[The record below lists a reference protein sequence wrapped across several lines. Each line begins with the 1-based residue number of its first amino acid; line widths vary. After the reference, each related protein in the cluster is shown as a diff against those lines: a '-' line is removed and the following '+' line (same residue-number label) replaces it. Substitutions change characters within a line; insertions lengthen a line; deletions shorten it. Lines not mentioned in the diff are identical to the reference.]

1 MEKCT
6 DRPRDDLCLIRL
18 SDVPVTRVRWLWPGR
33 FALGKLS
40 LIIGDPS
47 TNKSTLLMDIMA
59 RVTSGRGWPDGR
71 DVLNEPG
78 NCMLLTAEDGL
89 GDTVHPRI
97 IAAEGDASK
106 VFVIKHT
113 NVVPEKV
120 GEPDARSFDLSK
132 DIHLLERAIGDVGG
146 VRLLCIDP
154 LSSYL
159 GEWTDSHRDA
169 SVRRVLEPL
178 QDLAERLDVPLVV
191 EVNAILTE
199 EAKTFRSLQLAEIAT
214 TIEQRV
220 LERAD
225 MIIAVSRQLSD
236 RIAARGIDRG
246 KIRIV
251 PNGINT
257 ELFDQIPSSSECRE
271 QIGVDAS
278 FVVGFVGS
286 LKSWHGVDLLL
297 SAFARLLH
305 DEPDA
310 RLLIVGKGP
319 MEKALR
325 ADAVA
330 LKAEH
335 AVVFTGAVSHQ
346 RVPLFLGAM
355 DVAVAPFHPMDD
367 FYFSP
372 IKLFEYM
379 AASRCTI
386 ASDLGQMAEVIDDG
400 VNGLLFPAGDE
411 DALYDAMTRARVT
424 PDLRERLGA
433 EGRRLVYSR
442 FTWTEAARVTTAV
455 LDTAIRRRAATCPS
469 SIDRAAAATITAEGS
484 VANGG
489 RP

>member
-1 MEKCT
+1 MRLLYVCSDFGIPPKGTKGASIHLRSITRALAELGHEVTILSPKEGPGDDHPASPLALEARSPVSQTTRSLKHWMT
-6 DRPRDDLCLIRL
+6 DR
-18 SDVPVTRVRWLWPGR
+18 
-33 FALGKLS
+33 
-40 LIIGDPS
+40 
-47 TNKSTLLMDIMA
+47 
-59 RVTSGRGWPDGR
+59 
-71 DVLNEPG
+71 
-78 NCMLLTAEDGL
+78 GL
-89 GDTVHPRI
+89 GDALAKELRPLLYN
-97 IAAEGDASK
+97 AW
-106 VFVIKHT
+106 
-113 NVVPEKV
+113 V
-120 GEPDARSFDLSK
+120 GEHALDALRESPPTAIIERLSL
-132 DIHLLERAIGDVGG
+132 HGYVG
-146 VRLLCIDP
+146 L
-154 LSSYL
+154 
-159 GEWTDSHRDA
+159 
-169 SVRRVLEPL
+169 
-178 QDLAERLDVPLVV
+178 DLAERLDVPLVV

-297 SAFARLLH
+297 SAFARLLD
-305 DEPDA
+305 DEPNA

-346 RVPLFLGAM
+346 RVPFFLGAM

-379 AASRCTI
+379 AAGRCTI

-433 EGRRLVYSR
+433 EGRRMVYSR

-469 SIDRAAAATITAEGS
+469 SIDRAATTITAEGS

>member
-1 MEKCT
+1 M
-6 DRPRDDLCLIRL
+6 RL
-18 SDVPVTRVRWLWPGR
+18 LYVCSDFGIPPTGTKGASIHLRSITRALAELGHDVTILSTREGPGGDHPASPLALEARSPV
-33 FALGKLS
+33 
-40 LIIGDPS
+40 
-47 TNKSTLLMDIMA
+47 NQMA
-59 RVTSGRGWPDGR
+59 RSLKHW
-71 DVLNEPG
+71 
-78 NCMLLTAEDGL
+78 MLDRGL
-89 GDTVHPRI
+89 GDALAKELRPLLYN
-97 IAAEGDASK
+97 AW
-106 VFVIKHT
+106 
-113 NVVPEKV
+113 V
-120 GEPDARSFDLSK
+120 GEHALDALRESPPTAIIERLSL
-132 DIHLLERAIGDVGG
+132 HGHVG
-146 VRLLCIDP
+146 L
-154 LSSYL
+154 
-159 GEWTDSHRDA
+159 
-169 SVRRVLEPL
+169 
-178 QDLAERLDVPLVV
+178 DLAERLGVPLVV

-214 TIEQRV
+214 TIERRV

-225 MIIAVSRQLSD
+225 MIIAVSRQLGD

-257 ELFDQIPSSSECRE
+257 ELFDRIPSTETCRE
-271 QIGVDAS
+271 QIGVDAP
-278 FVVGFVGS
+278 FIVGFVGS

-297 SAFARLLH
+297 SAFARLLD

-335 AVVFTGAVSHQ
+335 AVVFTGAVPHE

-379 AASRCTI
+379 AAGRCTI
-386 ASDLGQMAEVIDDG
+386 ASNLGQMADVIDDG
-400 VNGLLFPAGDE
+400 RNGLLFPAGDE
-411 DALYDAMTRARVT
+411 NALYEAMNRTRVT
-424 PDLRERLGA
+424 PDLRKRLGA
-433 EGRRLVYSR
+433 EGRRMVHAR

-455 LDTAIRRRAATCPS
+455 LDTAIERRAATCPT
-469 SIDRAAAATITAEGS
+469 SIDREVEATITADGS